1 MSDRARVL
9 IVDDDI
15 LVELGYDVRPVFV
28 SSDAVA
34 VAVGFRPEVILL
46 DIAMPGMMGAPV
58 LEALR
63 AAGARAPVI
72 AISARP
78 ALAGPGFFDVVGK
91 PARIDEVA
99 RAVAAAIRHHRSRDG
114 RRPPFRVWTGG
125 RRWPWIAAT

>member
-9 IVDDDI
+9 IVDDERDIVDLLQDI

-28 SSDAVA
+28 SSDAAA
-34 VAVGFRPEVILL
+34 VAGAFRPAVILL
-46 DIAMPGMMGAPV
+46 DIAMPGMMGAQV

-63 AAGARAPVI
+63 AAGILMPVI

-78 ALAGPGFFDVVGK
+78 ELAGPGFFDVIGK

-99 RAVAAAIRHHRSRDG
+99 RTVAAAIRHHGSRDG
-114 RRPPFRVWTGG
+114 
-125 RRWPWIAAT
+125 